1 MSAAGPSDGARTP
14 ERAARSAAR
23 GGHPSGTRIALWV
36 LASILMVFLIA
47 PIVIIM
53 ITSFNGTPYM
63 EFPPKSLSLRWYA
76 NFFTS
81 PHWYQTAFTS
91 LKVAVPTMI
100 AATVLGTS
108 AAIGIVRGSFPG
120 RRALEAFFVSPMVVP
135 IVVIALGF
143 YFLFSGYKLLDT
155 PLALFLGHT
164 VIATPLVI
172 VMVRAA
178 LQTTNPAMEFA
189 ARSLGAD
196 FWRALWYVTL
206 PSVRAAIGSAA
217 AFAFL
222 ISFDDVV
229 IAIFVAG
236 PDSTTLPKRM
246 WETIRFEIDPTLTAI
261 ASLLTVVA
269 VAVLVTGELFRR
281 GDPSE
286 RAE

>member
-1 MSAAGPSDGARTP
+1 VNGGRFVLWALAG
-14 ERAARSAAR
+14 
-23 GGHPSGTRIALWV
+23 L
-36 LASILMVFLIA
+36 LMVFLIA
-47 PIVIIM
+47 PIVVIV

-63 EFPPKSLSLRWYA
+63 EFPPRSVSLRWYA

-81 PHWYQTAFTS
+81 ARWYDTALLS
-91 LKVAVPTMI
+91 LRVALMTMI
-100 AATVLGTS
+100 AATVLGTA

-143 YFLFSGYKLLDT
+143 YFLFSEYRLLDT
-155 PLALFLGHT
+155 SLALFLGHT

-172 VMVRAA
+172 IIVRAA

-189 ARSLGAD
+189 ARSLGAN
-196 FWRALWYVTL
+196 FWRSLWYVTL

-229 IAIFVAG
+229 IAVFVAG
-236 PDSTTLPKRM
+236 PSSTTLPKRM
-246 WETIRFEIDPTLTAI
+246 WESIRFEIDPTLTAI
-261 ASLLTVVA
+261 SSLLTGLAVIVLVA
-269 VAVLVTGELFRR
+269 VELLRR
-281 GDPSE
+281 TSPVDRPE
-286 RAE
+286 

>member
-1 MSAAGPSDGARTP
+1 MNAGRVV
-14 ERAARSAAR
+14 
-23 GGHPSGTRIALWV
+23 LWA
-36 LASILMVFLIA
+36 LASLLMVFLIA
-47 PIVIIM
+47 PIVVIM
-53 ITSFNGTPYM
+53 VTSFNSTPYM
-63 EFPPKSLSLRWYA
+63 EFPPRSLSLRWYA

-81 PHWYQTAFTS
+81 AHWYDTALLS
-91 LKVAVPTMI
+91 LRVAVLTMV

-120 RRALEAFFVSPMVVP
+120 RRALEAFFISPMVVP

-143 YFLFSGYKLLDT
+143 YFLFSGYHLLDT
-155 PLALFLGHT
+155 SLALFLGHT

-172 VMVRAA
+172 VIVRAA

-189 ARSLGAD
+189 ARSLGAN
-196 FWRALWYVTL
+196 FRRSLWYVTL
-206 PSVRAAIGSAA
+206 PSIKAAIGSAA

-236 PDSTTLPKRM
+236 PNSTTLPKRM

-261 ASLLTVVA
+261 SSLLTALA
-269 VAVLVTGELFRR
+269 VIVLVTVELLRR
-281 GDPSE
+281 TSAVDRLE
-286 RAE
+286 

>member
-1 MSAAGPSDGARTP
+1 VNGGRFVLWALAG
-14 ERAARSAAR
+14 
-23 GGHPSGTRIALWV
+23 L
-36 LASILMVFLIA
+36 LMVFLIA
-47 PIVIIM
+47 PIVVIV

-63 EFPPKSLSLRWYA
+63 EFPPRSVSLRWYA

-81 PHWYQTAFTS
+81 ARWYDTALLS
-91 LKVAVPTMI
+91 LRVALMTMI
-100 AATVLGTS
+100 AATVLGTA

-143 YFLFSGYKLLDT
+143 YFLFSEYRLLDT
-155 PLALFLGHT
+155 SLALFLGHT

-172 VMVRAA
+172 IIVRAA

-189 ARSLGAD
+189 ARSLGAN
-196 FWRALWYVTL
+196 FWRSLWYVTL

-229 IAIFVAG
+229 IAVFVAG
-236 PDSTTLPKRM
+236 PSSTTLPKRM
-246 WETIRFEIDPTLTAI
+246 WESIRFEIDPTLTAI
-261 ASLLTVVA
+261 SSLLTGLAVIVLVA
-269 VAVLVTGELFRR
+269 VELLRRTSAVDRPE
-281 GDPSE
+281 
-286 RAE
+286 

>member
-1 MSAAGPSDGARTP
+1 MSGA
-14 ERAARSAAR
+14 
-23 GGHPSGTRIALWV
+23 RIALWA
-36 LASILMVFLIA
+36 LASVLMVFLIA

-63 EFPPKSLSLRWYA
+63 EFPPKSISLRWYV
-76 NFFTS
+76 NFFSS
-81 PHWYQTAFTS
+81 PQWYQTAITS
-91 LKVAVPTMI
+91 FKVAVPTMI

-108 AAIGIVRGSFPG
+108 AAIGIVRGSFRG

-143 YFLFSGYKLLDT
+143 YFLFSSYKLLDT
-155 PLALFLGHT
+155 PFALFLGHT

-189 ARSLGAD
+189 ARSLGAG

-261 ASLLTVVA
+261 ASLLTMVA
-269 VAVLVTGELFRR
+269 VVVLVTAELFRR
-281 GDPSE
+281 ADPAE
-286 RAE
+286 RAD

>member
-1 MSAAGPSDGARTP
+1 VNASRV
-14 ERAARSAAR
+14 
-23 GGHPSGTRIALWV
+23 ALWA
-36 LASILMVFLIA
+36 LASLLMVFLVA
-47 PIVIIM
+47 PIVIII

-81 PHWYQTAFTS
+81 AQWYQTAITS
-91 LKVAVPTMI
+91 LKVAIPTMI
-100 AATVLGTS
+100 AATVLGTA
-108 AAIGIVRGSFPG
+108 AAIGIVRGTFAG
-120 RRALEAFFVSPMVVP
+120 RRALAAFFVSPMVVP

-143 YFLFSGYKLLDT
+143 YFLFSAYRLLDT
-155 PLALFLGHT
+155 PVALFLGHT

-172 VMVRAA
+172 IMVRAA

-189 ARSLGAD
+189 ARSLGAG

-206 PSVRAAIGSAA
+206 PSVRAAIASAA

-236 PDSTTLPKRM
+236 PNSTTLPKRM

-261 ASLLTVVA
+261 ASLLTLVA
-269 VAVLVTGELFRR
+269 VVVLVAGELLRR
-281 GDPSE
+281 PDPTE
-286 RAE
+286 RME

>member
-1 MSAAGPSDGARTP
+1 MNA
-14 ERAARSAAR
+14 
-23 GGHPSGTRIALWV
+23 TRIALWA
-36 LASILMVFLIA
+36 LACVLMVFMVA

-53 ITSFNGTPYM
+53 ITSFNGTQYM
-63 EFPPKSLSLRWYA
+63 EFPPKSLSLRWYV
-76 NFFTS
+76 NFFTAAQ
-81 PHWYQTAFTS
+81 WYETAITS
-91 LKVAVPTMI
+91 LKVAIPTMI
-100 AATVLGTS
+100 AATVLGTA
-108 AAIGIVRGSFPG
+108 AAIGIVRGSFAG

-143 YFLFSGYKLLDT
+143 YFLFSAYRLLDT
-155 PLALFLGHT
+155 PVALFLGHT

-172 VMVRAA
+172 IMVRAA

-189 ARSLGAD
+189 ARSLGAG

-206 PSVRAAIGSAA
+206 PSVRAAIASAA

-236 PDSTTLPKRM
+236 PNSTTLPKRM

-261 ASLLTVVA
+261 ASLLTLVA
-269 VAVLVTGELFRR
+269 VVVLVAGELLQRA
-281 GDPSE
+281 DPAE
-286 RAE
+286 RTE

>member
-1 MSAAGPSDGARTP
+1 
-14 ERAARSAAR
+14 
-23 GGHPSGTRIALWV
+23 
-36 LASILMVFLIA
+36 
-47 PIVIIM
+47 
-53 ITSFNGTPYM
+53 
-63 EFPPKSLSLRWYA
+63 
-76 NFFTS
+76 
-81 PHWYQTAFTS
+81 
-91 LKVAVPTMI
+91 
-100 AATVLGTS
+100 
-108 AAIGIVRGSFPG
+108 
-120 RRALEAFFVSPMVVP
+120 
-135 IVVIALGF
+135 VVIALAF
-143 YFLFSGYKLLDT
+143 YFLFSGYKVLDT

-189 ARSLGAD
+189 ARSLGAG

-236 PDSTTLPKRM
+236 PNSTTLPKRM

-269 VAVLVTGELFRR
+269 VVVLVTGELLRR
-281 GDPSE
+281 SDPAE

>member
-1 MSAAGPSDGARTP
+1 MSAS
-14 ERAARSAAR
+14 
-23 GGHPSGTRIALWV
+23 RIALWV
-36 LASILMVFLIA
+36 LAAVLLTFLTA
-47 PIVIIM
+47 PIVVIM
-53 ITSFNGTPYM
+53 ITSFNATPYM
-63 EFPPKSLSLRWYA
+63 EFPPRSLSLRWYA
-76 NFFTS
+76 NFFSS
-81 PHWYQTAFTS
+81 PQWYDTALLS
-91 LKVAVPTMI
+91 LRVAVMTMI
-100 AATVLGTS
+100 AATVFGTA
-108 AAIGIVRGSFPG
+108 AAIGIVRGSFRG

-143 YFLFSGYKLLDT
+143 YFLFTGYQLLDT

-189 ARSLGAD
+189 ARSLGAN
-196 FWRALWYVTL
+196 FWRALWHVTL
-206 PSVRAAIGSAA
+206 PSIKAAMGSAA

-261 ASLLTVVA
+261 SSLLTLVA
-269 VAVLVTGELFRR
+269 VVVLVAVQSLRR
-281 GDPSE
+281 IGAADRME
-286 RAE
+286 

>member
-1 MSAAGPSDGARTP
+1 MFSVVESFKTGKLELAAVPAPASRPGFLLVANRASLVSAGT
-14 ERAARSAAR
+14 ERAA
-23 GGHPSGTRIALWV
+23 IE
-36 LASILMVFLIA
+36 LAQ
-47 PIVIIM
+47 
-53 ITSFNGTPYM
+53 
-63 EFPPKSLSLRWYA
+63 KSLAGKALARPDLVRQVIS
-76 NFFTS
+76 
-81 PHWYQTAFTS
+81 
-91 LKVAVPTMI
+91 KVKRDGLAATI
-100 AATVLGTS
+100 AA
-108 AAIGIVRGSFPG
+108 VRA
-120 RRALEAFFVSPMVVP
+120 R
-135 IVVIALGF
+135 
-143 YFLFSGYKLLDT
+143 LDT

-189 ARSLGAD
+189 ARSLGAG

-236 PDSTTLPKRM
+236 PNSTTLPKRM

-269 VAVLVTGELFRR
+269 VVVLVTGELLRR
-281 GDPSE
+281 SDPAE

>member
-1 MSAAGPSDGARTP
+1 MSAGRV
-14 ERAARSAAR
+14 
-23 GGHPSGTRIALWV
+23 ALWA
-36 LASILMVFLIA
+36 LASLLMVFLIA
-47 PIVIIM
+47 PIVVIM

-63 EFPPKSLSLRWYA
+63 EFPPTSLSLRWYV

-81 PHWYQTAFTS
+81 AQWYNTALLS
-91 LKVAVPTMI
+91 LRVALATMV
-100 AATVLGTS
+100 AATVLGTT
-108 AAIGIVRGSFPG
+108 AAIGIVRGEFPG
-120 RRALEAFFVSPMVVP
+120 RRVLEAFFISPMVVP

-143 YFLFSGYKLLDT
+143 YFMFSAYGLINTALG
-155 PLALFLGHT
+155 LFLGHT

-172 VMVRAA
+172 VVVRAA

-189 ARSLGAD
+189 ARSLGAN
-196 FWRALWYVTL
+196 FWRSLWYVTL
-206 PSVRAAIGSAA
+206 PSVKTAIVSAA

-261 ASLLTVVA
+261 SSLLTVIA
-269 VAVLVTGELFRR
+269 MIVLIGVEIVRR
-281 GDPSE
+281 SASHE
-286 RAE
+286 TAE

>member
-1 MSAAGPSDGARTP
+1 MNAGRVGLWALAGA
-14 ERAARSAAR
+14 
-23 GGHPSGTRIALWV
+23 
-36 LASILMVFLIA
+36 LMVFLLA
-47 PIVIIM
+47 PIVVIM

-63 EFPPKSLSLRWYA
+63 EFPPRSLSLRWYV

-81 PHWYQTAFTS
+81 AHWYQTALLS
-91 LKVAVPTMI
+91 VRVAVLTMI
-100 AATVLGTS
+100 ASTVLGTA
-108 AAIGIVRGSFPG
+108 AAIGIVRGRFPG

-135 IVVIALGF
+135 VVVIALGF
-143 YFLFSGYKLLDT
+143 YFLFSGYKLLDSA
-155 PLALFLGHT
+155 LALFLGHT

-172 VMVRAA
+172 VIVRAA

-196 FWRALWYVTL
+196 FWRSLWYVTL
-206 PSVRAAIGSAA
+206 PSVKAAIGSAA

-236 PDSTTLPKRM
+236 PNSTTLPKRM

-261 ASLLTVVA
+261 ASLLTVLA
-269 VAVLVTGELFRR
+269 VIVLVTVEFLRR
-281 GDPSE
+281 ASAVDRLE
-286 RAE
+286 

>member
-1 MSAAGPSDGARTP
+1 MSAGRMV
-14 ERAARSAAR
+14 
-23 GGHPSGTRIALWV
+23 LWA
-36 LASILMVFLIA
+36 LASLLMVFLIA
-47 PIVIIM
+47 PIVVIM

-81 PHWYQTAFTS
+81 AQWYNTALLS
-91 LKVAVPTMI
+91 LRVALATMM
-100 AATVLGTS
+100 AATVLGTT
-108 AAIGIVRGSFPG
+108 AAIGIVRGEFPG
-120 RRALEAFFVSPMVVP
+120 RRALEAFFISPMVVP

-143 YFLFSGYKLLDT
+143 YFMFSAYGLINTALG
-155 PLALFLGHT
+155 LFLGHT

-172 VMVRAA
+172 VVVRAA

-189 ARSLGAD
+189 ARSLGAN
-196 FWRALWYVTL
+196 FWRSLWYVTL
-206 PSVRAAIGSAA
+206 PSVKAAIVSAA

-246 WETIRFEIDPTLTAI
+246 WESIRFEIDPTLTAI
-261 ASLLTVVA
+261 SSLLTVIA
-269 VAVLVTGELFRR
+269 MIVLIGVEFVRR
-281 GDPSE
+281 SASHE
-286 RAE
+286 TAE